1 MRWRNADF
9 HPVRNTVTQWLAVD
23 AGNSRVKA
31 GLFELAES
39 GLPRCL
45 KACAAG
51 VDQPLDWSALLS
63 VEEPQTVTSI
73 IAGSSQTHVDRIRQN
88 WPKSWPEPLLVRS
101 SERFPL
107 TIDVEEPRRVGLDR
121 LLTAIAANR
130 IRTAQ
135 QPVVVVDCGTAT
147 TINLIDTHGTFRGGA
162 ILPGF
167 LLCAKA
173 LHHYTEVLPLLAAE
187 QIIARPPGAAGHP
200 VLGRNTEQAML
211 SGIFWG
217 QIGAIREIA
226 ARLQT
231 EAGCVPLM
239 LLTGGGAALL
249 EPHFPDAR
257 YEPHLALQ
265 GLVLVAS
272 GMTSACRTSADD
284 SSSC

>member
-1 MRWRNADF
+1 MS
-9 HPVRNTVTQWLAVD
+9 QWLAVD

-31 GLFELAES
+31 GLFELMKS

-63 VEEPQTVTSI
+63 VDEPQTVTSI
-73 IAGSSQTHVDRIRQN
+73 IAGSSQAHVDQIRQN
-88 WPKSWPEPLLVRS
+88 WPKRWPEPLLVRS

-147 TINLIDTHGTFRGGA
+147 TINLIDAQGTFRGGA

-173 LHHYTEVLPLLAAE
+173 LHHYTEVLPLLTVR
-187 QIIARPPGAAGHP
+187 QIVDVPTATAGHP

-226 ARLQT
+226 SRLQS
-231 EAGCVPLM
+231 EAGGVPLM

-257 YEPHLALQ
+257 HEPHLALQ

-272 GMTSACRTSADD
+272 GMASAGGASPDD
-284 SSSC
+284 SGPC

>member
-1 MRWRNADF
+1 MS
-9 HPVRNTVTQWLAVD
+9 QWLAVD

-51 VDQPLDWSALLS
+51 VDQPLDWSALRSLH
-63 VEEPQTVTSI
+63 EPQVVTSI
-73 IAGSSQTHVDRIRQN
+73 IAGSSQTHVDRIRQH

-147 TINLIDTHGTFRGGA
+147 TINLIDAQGTFRGGA

-173 LHHYTEVLPLLAAE
+173 LHHYTEVLPLLTVR
-187 QIIARPPGAAGHP
+187 QIVDVPTAIAGHP

-226 ARLQT
+226 ARLQS
-231 EAGCVPLM
+231 EAGGVPLM

-257 YEPHLALQ
+257 HEPHLALQ

-272 GMTSACRTSADD
+272 GMASAGGASPDD
-284 SSSC
+284 SGPC